1 MWGGGNQQAG
11 RRAQV
16 WATGVWMT
24 GAVAIGL
31 VTAAAGA
38 QDIVLQ
44 GLGRTSLQ
52 QEQAALKAARQQAED
67 ARDRSLRLDQQAG
80 LAREEAERAR
90 RQAAAMAARIQ
101 EAEAD
106 IQMAQA
112 RLAIIARLQRAQA
125 SRLAERQ
132 EPVVKLTAALQMM
145 ARRPLALALVQPG
158 SMTDAV
164 HMRAVLDAVLPVIRE
179 RTTGLRAEL
188 DRSRALRATAQ
199 QAADALTDS
208 RMKLTQRQSDLRV
221 LEARKRVAAQALRSD
236 AGLEEDR
243 AVALGERARDIVD
256 LMDQLESAGDL
267 RDQLAALSGPA
278 LRPARPD
285 QAGAISSG
293 EASERAPAV
302 SGPPPYRLPVIGQLV
317 TGMGEVSTSGVRSRG
332 LTLATQASAQLVAPT
347 AGRIAFAG
355 PYRGYGQIL
364 IIDHG
369 QGWTTLLT
377 GLHRLSVNVGETVRQ
392 GDPVGIAG
400 SGRPTITI
408 ELRRNGRPID
418 IVPLVGLG

>member
-1 MWGGGNQQAG
+1 
-11 RRAQV
+11 
-16 WATGVWMT
+16 MT
-24 GAVAIGL
+24 GMVAIALATVG
-31 VTAAAGA
+31 AGA
-38 QDIVLQ
+38 QDIVLP

-52 QEQAALKAARQQAED
+52 QEQAALKAARQQADE
-67 ARDRSLRLDQQAG
+67 ARDRSQRLDQQAG
-80 LAREEAERAR
+80 MAREEAERAR
-90 RQAAAMAARIQ
+90 RRAAAMAARIQ

-132 EPVVKLTAALQMM
+132 GPVVKLTAALQMM
-145 ARRPLALALVQPG
+145 ARRPLALALAQPG

-164 HMRAVLDAVLPVIRE
+164 HMRAVLGAVLPVIRE
-179 RTTGLRAEL
+179 RTAGLRAEL

-208 RMKLTQRQSDLRV
+208 RMKLTQRQSDLRA

-243 AVALGERARDIVD
+243 ALALGERARDIVD

-267 RDQLAALSGPA
+267 RDRLAALSGPV

-285 QAGAISSG
+285 QASAVSSG
-293 EASERAPAV
+293 EAPERPPAA
-302 SGPPPYRLPVIGQLV
+302 SGPPPYRLPVVGQLV

-332 LTLATQASAQLVAPT
+332 LTLATQVNAQLVAPT

-377 GLHRLSVNVGETVRQ
+377 GLHRLSVTVGETVRQ

-400 SGRPTITI
+400 TGHPTITI

>member
-1 MWGGGNQQAG
+1 
-11 RRAQV
+11 
-16 WATGVWMT
+16 MT

-31 VTAAAGA
+31 VTVGAGA

-52 QEQAALKAARQQAED
+52 QEQSALKAARQQAED
-67 ARDRSLRLDQQAG
+67 ARDRSQRLDQQAG
-80 LAREEAERAR
+80 QAREDAERAR
-90 RQAAAMAARIQ
+90 RHAAAMAARIQ

-125 SRLAERQ
+125 VRLAERQ

-164 HMRAVLDAVLPVIRE
+164 HMRAVLGAVLPVIRE
-179 RTTGLRAEL
+179 RTAGLRAEL

-208 RMKLTQRQSDLRV
+208 RMKLTQRQSDLRA

-267 RDQLAALSGPA
+267 RDRLAALSGPI

-285 QAGAISSG
+285 QAGVISGG
-293 EASERAPAV
+293 ETPERATAA
-302 SGPPPYRLPVIGQLV
+302 SGPPPYRLPVVGQLV

-332 LTLATQASAQLVAPT
+332 LTLATQPSAQLVAPT